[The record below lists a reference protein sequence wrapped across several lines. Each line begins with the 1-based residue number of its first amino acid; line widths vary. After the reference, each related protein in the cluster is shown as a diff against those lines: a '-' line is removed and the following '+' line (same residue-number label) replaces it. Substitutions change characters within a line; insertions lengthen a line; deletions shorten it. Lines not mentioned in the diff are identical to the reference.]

1 MQLTFAHQPIRSN
14 DLTSSYTKVILI
26 DMKTAISLSDDLFL
40 LADAFAKTVGM
51 SRSELFATAVREY
64 IKTHSRA
71 DLTERINAACAIV
84 ETKLPPDLAQTT
96 RRKLLEV
103 EW

>member
-1 MQLTFAHQPIRSN
+1 
-14 DLTSSYTKVILI
+14 
-26 DMKTAISLSDDLFL
+26 MKTAISLSDDLFL
-40 LADAFAKTVGM
+40 EADAFAKTVGM

-71 DLTERINAACAIV
+71 DLTERINAACATL
-84 ETKLPPDLAQTT
+84 ETRLPPDLAPAT
-96 RRKLLEV
+96 RKKLVAV

>member
-1 MQLTFAHQPIRSN
+1 MTN
-14 DLTSSYTKVILI
+14 SYTKVILPN
-26 DMKTAISLSDDLFL
+26 MKTAISLSDDLFL
-40 LADAFAKTVGM
+40 EADAFAKSVGM

-71 DLTERINAACAIV
+71 DLTERINAACA
-84 ETKLPPDLAQTT
+84 TLDSRLPPDLAQTT
-96 RRKLLEV
+96 RRKLLEI

>member
-1 MQLTFAHQPIRSN
+1 MVILTNF
-14 DLTSSYTKVILI
+14 YTKVILFA
-26 DMKTAISLSDDLFL
+26 MKTAISLSDDLFL
-40 LADAFAKTVGM
+40 EADVFAKTLGM

-71 DLTERINAACAIV
+71 DLTERINAACAIIDSR
-84 ETKLPPDLAQTT
+84 LPPDLAQTT